1 MKNIFITIV
10 FLLTGI
16 FSKAQVGINNE
27 NPKATLQIDAKNSV
41 LPESTAGLGVPVLDI
56 FPPVSPTN
64 DQNGM
69 LIYLKNT
76 TDSNLEGFYYWDAIE
91 NNWEYIVDI
100 KSVGLDFSKTIVSGS
115 SFSPNNM
122 SGSGVQTRSVP
133 FTTINSLDSS
143 FSLSDGGLR
152 VGKTATYYLVFT
164 GGVFKSASNVV
175 NNYTTEILV
184 NGVPNSV
191 LTSRNSAPGGATDG
205 RSATFYIASMLDL
218 NKNDVLTVRT
228 RRNSANENTV
238 SVDTPYTL
246 MLINMN

>member
-41 LPESTAGLGVPVLDI
+41 SPESTAGLGIPVLDI

-69 LIYLKNT
+69 LIYLRNT

-100 KSVGLDFSKTIVSGS
+100 KSLGLDHSKTIVSGS
-115 SFSPNNM
+115 SFYPNNI
-122 SGSGVQTRSVP
+122 SGGGIQTRTVP
-133 FTTINSLDSS
+133 FTTISSLDPS
-143 FSLSDGGLR
+143 FSLSDGGLI
-152 VGKTATYYLVFT
+152 VGKTATYYLVLT
-164 GGVFKSASNVV
+164 GGVYKSLKNVV
-175 NNYTTEILV
+175 DDYTTEILV
-184 NGVPNSV
+184 NGVTNSV
-191 LTSRNSAPGGATDG
+191 LTSTNSVPGGTVDG
-205 RSATFYIASMLDL
+205 RSATFYIAAMLDL

-228 RRNSANENTV
+228 KRNTANETTV
-238 SVDTPYTL
+238 SVNTPYTL